1 MPTSVSSPGISPTP
15 VAQVRDVLSQ
25 VSSPLPDEP
34 GGKYV
39 VGQFDCDRFSS
50 TSSTSTVEQ
59 VPSLHDLE
67 MPVRLKSSWVS
78 PTSPPAGLAVT
89 PLYRSMYKVLTVFM
103 TLLAIVQGSAI
114 ALAQHYNMQENSDEH
129 LVMAG
134 VLGSCALLNWGFYFY
149 KKISYKTVKI
159 ISLINYT
166 AVSWT
171 CHVTYK
177 EPAKSGQIQSTL
189 LMLIAPLTDAYM
201 SLGLVASTIG
211 AWVFGILR
219 SSEYTM
225 ASTFTPFIISLMAC
239 GYPLCKQIF
248 FPRETYLQRKAN
260 CESPGSSRRS
270 HKSATDDM
278 SADFAADPPIEL
290 DQMSHS
296 KPSQQSSSDA
306 AFFVAP
312 METIARGLTACR
324 PSVGDGM
331 IYREEE
337 MNPWSASIAA
347 TSSDDKDPG
356 RHLSLREKEL
366 NKISVC
372 VPNSGP
378 ETKRS
383 YSLTSSHHSLLSD
396 KSSGSSYVSFN
407 PTLKRGND
415 GTSFAQP
422 KKSYDYG
429 DAPIEDSSESQSL
442 GSAHDME
449 GNDPPF
455 QWQIPSQSQQ
465 AQSFSNIGARQE
477 STEDVVL
484 EELKRNMTPA
494 KKSDRYGKKPAAN
507 YRKFS
512 VGFLTRRKSVSPVPS
527 PNGGPGTLFP
537 GQEKL
542 LSPNRLSAPAV
553 SGKLEAGYSISSLKS
568 AEENKKDATET
579 MEIVKSVVQLDFNE
593 PQSPVIRRQLNIPFR
608 NLSTSTLQKL
618 VVLFTRLSEE
628 LDTYRVQRFICACVV
643 QVIQCEKASIF
654 LCEWKRQEI
663 WTISDEGHEIRVP
676 MNGSLAG
683 YAAVNNEV
691 LNIADAYRDTRFN
704 KEVDKNTG
712 YITRNLL
719 VYPISR
725 GVGYI
730 PNTRDDESSKNSNVI
745 AVVEAINKTNGEF
758 TSEDEG
764 ILALLGKQA
773 GIHLANAQIYQQL
786 QVEGTKTN
794 SLLEVSKEI
803 NDVQQNLGAIMA
815 KIMSRA
821 RQVLLVERAS
831 IFLVDDQKNELWSI
845 LTDSETAAQLGGD
858 NVIRLPVGVGLAGH
872 VAVTGNV
879 LNIPDAYACE
889 LFNPEFDRKT
899 GFVTKATLCVPVK
912 PQHANKVM
920 GVIQFINKFN
930 GEPFND
936 GDVELALSFSSFV
949 GISLNNILLYD
960 ELREGQFI
968 REKNKHLKQAA
979 EAKSNFLM
987 SMSHEIRTPM
997 SGVIGM
1003 CELIMNTQ
1011 LTGEQKEMADTI
1023 KSCGEALMAIIN
1035 DVLDYGRLDAGKL
1048 ELEQRPFELVNIIE
1062 ETIDV
1067 IRPKTEAK
1075 DITLMVDVDPASHTE
1090 VIGDVYRLRQILT
1103 NLLGNAVK
1111 FTPNLGDISLL
1122 VKLKAITAG
1131 SVTIYFSVTDTGIG
1145 IEEEAQ
1151 QKLFKPFEQADAGTT
1166 RQYGGSGLGLA
1177 ICKQLVEAMGGEIG
1191 IESAPA
1197 KGSTFWFTAGF
1208 KTVEN
1213 VVSVSESIQKIAN
1226 NALGQTIVLACSH
1239 PVHRGILTRLMH
1251 VVRCK
1256 CWIVCS
1262 YKDLNILITKLI
1274 RGRKELQ
1281 KSGGSISR
1289 SITAIPA
1296 PDEPAYIPDG
1306 ILIDEDLTGF
1316 GMDQLED
1323 VRHHLARLSSI
1334 PELHLLMTMSSKTMV
1349 VDKSYSIIT
1358 KPPKMSLIASL
1369 FADLSSSI
1377 APGNVKVDS
1386 HTLRETSKKLLV
1398 AEDNATNQLL
1408 IKKQLAQFGITP
1420 TICSNGQEAVDALQ
1434 ESRYDLVFMD
1444 CHMPVL
1450 DGYGAVKEI
1459 RKLELEGTLSK
1470 DLPPIIIIAL
1480 TADALPHTRGLCV
1493 EAGMNDYITKPLRKN
1508 TLKNVLDEYFFE

>member
-1 MPTSVSSPGISPTP
+1 
-15 VAQVRDVLSQ
+15 
-25 VSSPLPDEP
+25 
-34 GGKYV
+34 
-39 VGQFDCDRFSS
+39 
-50 TSSTSTVEQ
+50 
-59 VPSLHDLE
+59 
-67 MPVRLKSSWVS
+67 
-78 PTSPPAGLAVT
+78 
-89 PLYRSMYKVLTVFM
+89 
-103 TLLAIVQGSAI
+103 
-114 ALAQHYNMQENSDEH
+114 
-129 LVMAG
+129 
-134 VLGSCALLNWGFYFY
+134 
-149 KKISYKTVKI
+149 
-159 ISLINYT
+159 
-166 AVSWT
+166 
-171 CHVTYK
+171 
-177 EPAKSGQIQSTL
+177 
-189 LMLIAPLTDAYM
+189 
-201 SLGLVASTIG
+201 
-211 AWVFGILR
+211 
-219 SSEYTM
+219 
-225 ASTFTPFIISLMAC
+225 
-239 GYPLCKQIF
+239 
-248 FPRETYLQRKAN
+248 
-260 CESPGSSRRS
+260 
-270 HKSATDDM
+270 
-278 SADFAADPPIEL
+278 
-290 DQMSHS
+290 
-296 KPSQQSSSDA
+296 
-306 AFFVAP
+306 
-312 METIARGLTACR
+312 
-324 PSVGDGM
+324 M
-331 IYREEE
+331 IYRDDDKK
-337 MNPWSASIAA
+337 PWSASVHA
-347 TSSDDKDPG
+347 TSSDERDRDRDSN
-356 RHLSLREKEL
+356 RHPSLIKEKEL
-366 NKISVC
+366 SGVSVSLMT
-372 VPNSGP
+372 NSGP
-378 ETKRS
+378 DVETKRS

-396 KSSGSSYVSFN
+396 KSNMSASSYV
-407 PTLKRGND
+407 LKRGNE
-415 GTSFAQP
+415 GASFAQS
-422 KKSYDYG
+422 KKNYDYG
-429 DAPIEDSSESQSL
+429 EAPLDEDHDSF
-442 GSAHDME
+442 GSAQDI
-449 GNDPPF
+449 DPAEASFHTLP
-455 QWQIPSQSQQ
+455 PAQQ
-465 AQSFSNIGARQE
+465 ASSSSYSNIGARQE
-477 STEDVVL
+477 SAEDVML

-494 KKSDRYGKKPAAN
+494 KKGHSKKSAN
-507 YRKFS
+507 AHRKYS
-512 VGFLTRRKSVSPVPS
+512 VGYLTRRKSVSPIPS
-527 PNGGPGTLFP
+527 PIGGPGSLVP
-537 GQEKL
+537 GQTGDRL
-542 LSPNRLSAPAV
+542 LSPNKLSAV
-553 SGKLEAGYSISSLKS
+553 TSSNLETGYNMSKS

-608 NLSTSTLQKL
+608 DLSTSTLQKL

-628 LDTYRVQRFICACVV
+628 LDTYRVQRFICACIV

-654 LCEWKRQEI
+654 LCEWKRKEI

-691 LNIADAYRDTRFN
+691 LNISDAYRDARFN
-704 KEVDKNTG
+704 KEVDRNTG

-725 GVGYI
+725 GVGYL
-730 PNTRDDESSKNSNVI
+730 PNTRDDEATKNSNVI

-764 ILALLGKQA
+764 VLALLGKQA

-786 QVEGTKTN
+786 QIEGTKTN

-987 SMSHEIRTPM
+987 AMSHEIRTPM

-1003 CELIMNTQ
+1003 CELIMNTK
-1011 LTGEQKEMADTI
+1011 LTAEQKEMADTI

-1048 ELEQRPFELVNIIE
+1048 ELEQRPFELVTIIE

-1075 DITLMVDVDPASHTE
+1075 EITLMVDVDSASHTS
-1090 VIGDVYRLRQILT
+1090 VVGDVYRLRQVLT

-1122 VKLKAITAG
+1122 VKLK
-1131 SVTIYFSVTDTGIG
+1131 SVTSSTVAIYFSVTDTGIG

-1151 QKLFKPFEQADAGTT
+1151 QKLFHPFEQADAGTT

-1177 ICKQLVEAMGGEIG
+1177 ICKQLVEAMGGDIG
-1191 IESAPA
+1191 IESAPG
-1197 KGSTFWFTAGF
+1197 KGSTFWFTANFGI
-1208 KTVEN
+1208 VEN
-1213 VVSVSESIQKIAN
+1213 SSSVAESMQSIADS
-1226 NALGQTIVLACSH
+1226 ALGQTVVLACSH
-1239 PVHRGILTRLMH
+1239 TVHRGILTRLLH
-1251 VVRCK
+1251 VVRVK
-1256 CWIVCS
+1256 CWIVCT
-1262 YKDLNILITKLI
+1262 YKDLSSLISKLVGRRNELHKSTNNIN
-1274 RGRKELQ
+1274 
-1281 KSGGSISR
+1281 KSI
-1289 SITAIPA
+1289 AA
-1296 PDEPAYIPDG
+1296 VQVPDDPAYVPDG

-1323 VRHHLARLSSI
+1323 VRNQLARLPS
-1334 PELHLLMTMSSKTMV
+1334 PPDLHLLMTMGSKTMV

-1358 KPPKMSLIASL
+1358 KPPKLSVVASL
-1369 FADLSSSI
+1369 FSTNSVIQGSVEATIST
-1377 APGNVKVDS
+1377 P
-1386 HTLRETSKKLLV
+1386 RETTRKLLV
-1398 AEDNATNQLL
+1398 AEDNPTNQLL

-1434 ESRYDLVFMD
+1434 QDQYHLVFMD

-1450 DGYGAVKEI
+1450 DGYGAVKQI
-1459 RKLELEGTLSK
+1459 RSMEANGVLSR
-1470 DLPPIIIIAL
+1470 DQPPITIIAL

-1493 EAGMNDYITKPLRKN
+1493 ESGMNDYIAKPLRKN
-1508 TLKNVLDEYFFE
+1508 MLKTVLDTYFFEK